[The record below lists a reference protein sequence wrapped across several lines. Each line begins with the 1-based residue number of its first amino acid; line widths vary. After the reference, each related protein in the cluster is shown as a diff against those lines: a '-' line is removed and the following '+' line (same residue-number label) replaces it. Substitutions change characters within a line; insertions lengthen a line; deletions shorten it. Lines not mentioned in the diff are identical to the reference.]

1 MPRYEW
7 RGAGV
12 FRDNRNDRDIQP
24 GDVVEL
30 DAHVAD
36 RQPEFARVDAD
47 TGDSNADDDDV
58 DAPLDPTD
66 VTVTS
71 LNETLDEA
79 DYSAS
84 ELDAIEALE
93 RADGSPR
100 STALDAIESARE

>member
-12 FRDNRNDRDIQP
+12 FRDNRNGRDIEP
-24 GDVVEL
+24 GDVVKL
-30 DAHVAD
+30 DAHVAE
-36 RQPEFARVDAD
+36 RQPEFARVDD
-47 TGDSNADDDDV
+47 TSASDSEDSSV

-66 VTVTS
+66 FNVTN
-71 LNETLDEA
+71 LDETLGEA
-79 DYSAS
+79 DFSAS
-84 ELDAIEALE
+84 ELDAIEARE